1 MYIFKYRTEDI
12 DIEKTVSEFE
22 EKYNL
27 TLPDSYRL
35 FLIRYNGGDTPDTE
49 FRINRED
56 SDVRAFYGIGNVT
69 YSFDKIHDLE
79 LLLKKG
85 YLPIANDSFGNY
97 IAIGISTDETGQIFF
112 LDHEKQYRAKK
123 LTDTFK
129 MFIQK
134 CKTNKNIELRTR
146 SIEER
151 ERTMIEAGT
160 EAFIT
165 DALRKEWAEEIEK
178 YSGKALEHVVVK

>member
-1 MYIFKYRTEDI
+1 MFIFRYRTEDI
-12 DIEKTVSEFE
+12 DMEKTVSEFE
-22 EKYNL
+22 EKYHL

-69 YSFDKIHDLE
+69 YSFDNIHDLE

-85 YLPIANDSFGNY
+85 YLPIASDSYGNY
-97 IAIGISTDETGQIFF
+97 IAIGIGTDETGQIFF
-112 LDHEKQYRAKK
+112 LDHEKHMCAKK

-151 ERTMIEAGT
+151 ERTMIEAGN

-165 DALRKEWAEEIEK
+165 DSLRKKWAEEIEK
-178 YSGKALEHVVVK
+178 YSGKALERVVVK

>member
-1 MYIFKYRTEDI
+1 MFIFKYRTEDI
-12 DIEKTVSEFE
+12 DMEKTVSEFE
-22 EKYNL
+22 EKYHL
-27 TLPDSYRL
+27 TLPNSYRL
-35 FLIRYNGGDTPDTE
+35 FLIRYNGGETPDTE

-69 YSFDKIHDLE
+69 YSFDKILDLDT
-79 LLLKKG
+79 LLKKG

-97 IAIGISTDETGQIFF
+97 IAIGIGNDEAGQIFF
-112 LDHEKQYRAKK
+112 LDHEKQFRAKK
-123 LTDTFK
+123 LTDTLKEFV
-129 MFIQK
+129 QK
-134 CKTNKNIELRTR
+134 CKTSKLIELRTR

-165 DALRKEWAEEIEK
+165 DSLRKEWAEEIEK
-178 YSGKALEHVVVK
+178 YSGFKLEKVTIK